1 MPTPTINLSTT
12 AWTNGTVTAT
22 ASSATGYT
30 TQTSTNNST
39 WGTTN
44 PLSYTANGTAY
55 ARYYDGKNYSS
66 VVSKAI
72 DHIDTTK
79 PTSTAPTTAT
89 TTKKIT
95 VTLTQTDANSGIN
108 TSLTK
113 YRLVSDTN
121 ATSEVKTWQTS
132 NVFDGLTANKT
143 YYVQS
148 QVTDNAGNTQNS
160 TVATATT
167 VAMPSPSITW
177 TLTPSTATNGT
188 VSVKAATSVS
198 GYTLQTSTN
207 NSSWGTTNPLTY
219 SVNGTAYARLW
230 DGTNASSVATKTIDI
245 IDKQKPTVGTPTA
258 TLSDA
263 ANKKVTVTANSVV
276 DPAKTS
282 QYSQSGIKTIQYQ
295 YSTSSTF
302 ASGNSDWVGS
312 DASTTH
318 TFTLSTGTY
327 YFRVK
332 ATDKAGN
339 VSSISAI
346 SAATKVVAT
355 AKLTKSDGTS
365 ITITQN
371 TTPSSIYGTAIKY
384 GSDTSITW
392 RAFYIDFNMT
402 NKYKDGAGS
411 IYLKADPIA
420 LGHNVLDYEESS
432 VGSGNKIWQMNPQYA
447 SNVSSTLNGNENA
460 KGSLYLNNPSNWTT
474 YKTID
479 ASYAIG
485 GPSIEMFCDSYSV
498 FDSTFA
504 TRSKG
509 WSAVSSVGYTSATN
523 LGDVSESYANKMYTD
538 SSTWYWLSSPGSS
551 ATNAMQSVRGRNG
564 YLNYNYASDKN
575 WSFCPVVCL
584 TVKLS

>member
-1 MPTPTINLSTT
+1 M
-12 AWTNGTVTAT
+12 
-22 ASSATGYT
+22 
-30 TQTSTNNST
+30 
-39 WGTTN
+39 
-44 PLSYTANGTAY
+44 
-55 ARYYDGKNYSS
+55 
-66 VVSKAI
+66 
-72 DHIDTTK
+72 
-79 PTSTAPTTAT
+79 
-89 TTKKIT
+89 
-95 VTLTQTDANSGIN
+95 
-108 TSLTK
+108 
-113 YRLVSDTN
+113 
-121 ATSEVKTWQTS
+121 
-132 NVFDGLTANKT
+132 
-143 YYVQS
+143 
-148 QVTDNAGNTQNS
+148 
-160 TVATATT
+160 
-167 VAMPSPSITW
+167 
-177 TLTPSTATNGT
+177 
-188 VSVKAATSVS
+188 
-198 GYTLQTSTN
+198 QTSTN

-219 SVNGTAYARLW
+219 KANGTAYARLW
-230 DGTNASSVATKTIDI
+230 DGTNASSVATKTIEI
-245 IDKQKPTVGTPTA
+245 IDKLAPTVGTPTA

-263 ANKKVTVTANSVV
+263 ANKKVTVTANSVA
-276 DPAKTS
+276 DQAKTS

-355 AKLTKSDGTS
+355 AKLTKSDGTTV
-365 ITITQN
+365 TITQN
-371 TTPSSIYGTAIKY
+371 TDPKTIYGTAIRY
-384 GSDTSITW
+384 GSDSRITW
-392 RAFYIDFNMT
+392 RAFYIDFNMS
-402 NKYKDGAGS
+402 NKYNDGAGS

-447 SNVSSTLNGNENA
+447 SKVSSTLNGNENA
-460 KGSLYLNNPSNWTT
+460 KGSLYLNDPSKWTT
-474 YKTID
+474 YKTTE

-485 GPSIEMFCDSYSV
+485 APSIEMFCDSYSV

-509 WSAVSSVGYTSATN
+509 WSAVNTVGYTSATN

-551 ATNAMQSVRGRNG
+551 ATNAIHSVRGRNG
-564 YLNYNYASDKN
+564 YLNYSYASDKN